1 MKAFH
6 DQVNAK
12 ARRVLEALR
21 RRKSDAPAAEAAE
34 LIERLTFARRSA
46 RFLDEVTA
54 LAESPSRVT
63 MVLTKRP
70 EYREALEGFL
80 EFRRRALIQLREAA
94 LDAPLENLPELYQ
107 VWGTLTVIDELLS
120 VAAEHGYDIRQ
131 QRIAQPTEGGLWIEV
146 LRDGSPAVVLVHPQ
160 SERVVRLIPQR
171 TYSRKRSGMHSVSFN
186 QIPDVAV
193 EVTDGPATRIYI
205 FDPKYKLQ
213 SEQREGQQAKA
224 RPKKVDIDAMHSYR
238 DAIRD
243 EDGNHIVQFAAIL
256 YPGPTELFEDGLMAI
271 HAEPG
276 DVGGPQRPVRAVLS
290 AVIGAAGNDRLS
302 AVRTR

>member
-1 MKAFH
+1 
-6 DQVNAK
+6 
-12 ARRVLEALR
+12 
-21 RRKSDAPAAEAAE
+21 
-34 LIERLTFARRSA
+34 
-46 RFLDEVTA
+46 
-54 LAESPSRVT
+54 
-63 MVLTKRP
+63 MVLTKRS

-107 VWGTLTVIDELLS
+107 AWGTLIVIDALLS
-120 VAAEHGYDIRQ
+120 IAAEHGYDIRQ
-131 QRIAQPTEGGLWIEV
+131 QRLAHPTEGGLWIEV
-146 LRDGSPAVVLVHPQ
+146 LRDGSPAVVLVHPE

-171 TYSRKRSGMHSVSFN
+171 TYSRKYSGIRSVSFN

-193 EVTDGPATRIYI
+193 EVTDGPATHIYI

-213 SEQREGQQAKA
+213 SEQREGQEAKA

-243 EDGNHIVQFAAIL
+243 EAGNHIVKYAAIL
-256 YPGPTELFEDGLMAI
+256 YPGTTELFEDGLAAI

-276 DVGGPQRPVRAVLS
+276 DADGLQRSIWEVLS
-290 AVIGAAGNDRLS
+290 VAIGPTRNDRL
-302 AVRTR
+302 R